1 MMEKNKEIEKKAI
14 SKLEDQNKALKKLMD
29 TLDKKQKEIII
40 KNQKH
45 EKA

>member
-1 MMEKNKEIEKKAI
+1 MKKDKEYEEETI

-29 TLDKKQKEIII
+29 TLDKKQKEIIS
-40 KNQKH
+40 KKQKH

>member
-1 MMEKNKEIEKKAI
+1 MKKDKEYEEETI

-40 KNQKH
+40 KKQKH

>member
-1 MMEKNKEIEKKAI
+1 MDKNQDNNDGIKK
-14 SKLEDQNKALKKLMD
+14 LNVQNKALKKLLN

-40 KNQKH
+40 KKQKH